1 MLGAPLEAGQR
12 NKMSANLWERLFFEC
27 AIIDR
32 WCLIS
37 HDMAISST
45 VSSQTK
51 IVLTTPYH
59 YQCGVRYRHRQKLVL
74 RDVFFTPFL
83 GDPYQIS
90 PPSV

>member
-51 IVLTTPYH
+51 NYA
-59 YQCGVRYRHRQKLVL
+59 
-74 RDVFFTPFL
+74 D
-83 GDPYQIS
+83 DPL
-90 PPSV
+90 PLSVWGKVSSQTKARSA